1 MPSVRIHRLTTGS
14 IASGSFKEDNF
25 AADVDYTLK
34 RAIVTPRGNGIL
46 TNVQL
51 YADVDGNPI
60 FRPDVPADILDS
72 MNPNNPEINI
82 PFKKGSKFNY
92 KLTNNSGAAETYD
105 ISLILEVAAW
115 PPT

>member
-34 RAIVTPRGNGIL
+34 KVIVTPRGNSIT

-51 YADVDGNPI
+51 YADIDGQPI
-60 FRPDVPADILDS
+60 FRPDVPVDLLDPV
-72 MNPNNPEINI
+72 NPHLPELNI

-92 KLTNNSGAAETYD
+92 KLTNNSGGSETYD

-115 PPT
+115 PPA